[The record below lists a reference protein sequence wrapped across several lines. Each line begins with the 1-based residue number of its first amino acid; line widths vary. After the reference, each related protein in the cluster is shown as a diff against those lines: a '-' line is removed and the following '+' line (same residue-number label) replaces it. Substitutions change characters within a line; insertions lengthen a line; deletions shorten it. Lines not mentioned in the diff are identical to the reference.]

1 MRKPPLLLFIIAL
14 IFVGVGILFVSQSK
28 IAADTTVYTCKANG
42 TFQDPASGPSVLGST
57 DTTKIALA
65 NSWLTKMMAP
75 NVQIVTTSTITPDED
90 YAPSYTGPTAGS
102 FVVNDRTYSTVP
114 TASIVVDSPL
124 TVPDSYRGVINAHV
138 TMTPTPGRWIIQ
150 AYKNNSGVITQVP
163 VQALADG
170 TTGTFSIDVT
180 AVDNSYTGA
189 WMLGILDA
197 TAGYAEYGTKWPS
210 PDQYVDLEVQELV
223 VTDTTY
229 LWATTPAM
237 ADGRFSFPNDQ
248 VGAKMFRLVET
259 STGDILAQ
267 SFKQTGLIR
276 SYEYQVGET
285 GYGTGIQDL
294 TYVYDQSVALFAAVS
309 QSHAT
314 EAKQRVDGLLK
325 MQTTSGA
332 HTGGFV
338 FAAPQLSP
346 SYTNPYYRTGAH
358 AIALDA
364 LLAYIKA
371 YPADADIAAYRAAA
385 VSGLDFLQSVYS
397 SSGATSGLY
406 LGGYGA
412 YSGMPETFDPSYTV
426 TFASTEHN
434 IDAWHALLNASLVL
448 GNSVTNYSQLA
459 SNLDAAITSKL
470 YNTSLGR
477 LNQGIN
483 GGVPDTGDPLDVNT
497 WGAIYMYATGKV
509 TQANAALAH
518 ISLFENTIGGIKGYG
533 PFYDSPGYPG
543 ALANVWFEGSFGA
556 ALALYDVGNYSAYR
570 TLLDQLGA
578 AQELDGSFRYSKVQD
593 STYGIGISKSV
604 ASTAWYLLAT
614 VGRGTIWNTCM
625 YMPPAD
631 APVVPPSPASSQ
643 QSSSSRVSSADT
655 PTEQPIPAS
664 ELAHSES
671 LQSGNVDTSKT
682 SDSAAESAGSKSA
695 PDNIAPFVIAGV
707 GIVIGVTGVG
717 IWAFTA
723 YNRRRP

>member
-1 MRKPPLLLFIIAL
+1 MRTSRILFSLCAL
-14 IFVGVGILFVSQSK
+14 ILVGVGVFYVSDSK
-28 IAADTTVYTCKANG
+28 TAADTIVYTCTANG
-42 TFQDPASGPSVLGST
+42 VFRDPGSGPSALGST
-57 DTTKIALA
+57 DTSKIALA

-90 YAPSYTGPTAGS
+90 YAPSYTGSTAGS
-102 FVVNDRTYSTVP
+102 FVINDRTYGTVP

-124 TVPDSYRGVINAHV
+124 SVADSYRGVISAHV
-138 TMTPTPGRWIIQ
+138 TLTPTPGRWIIQ

-170 TTGTFSIDVT
+170 TTGAFSIDLT
-180 AVDNSYTGA
+180 SVDNSYTGK
-189 WMLGILDA
+189 WMLGVLDA

-210 PDQYVDLEVQELV
+210 PDQYVNLEVQELV

-229 LWATTPAM
+229 LWATTPAT

-248 VGAKMFRLVET
+248 VGAKMFRLVES

-267 SFKQTGLIR
+267 YFKPTGLIR

-309 QSHAT
+309 QSHAS
-314 EAKQRVDGLLK
+314 EAKQLVDGLLK

-371 YPADADIAAYRAAA
+371 YPADADIATYRAAA
-385 VSGLDFLQSVYS
+385 VSGLDFLQSLYS

-412 YSGMPETFDPSYTV
+412 YSGMPETFDPSYAV

-434 IDAWHALLNASLVL
+434 IDAWHALLDASLVL

-497 WGAIYMYATGKV
+497 WGAIYMYATGKQ

-570 TLLDQLGA
+570 TLIDQLSA
-578 AQELDGSFRYSKVQD
+578 AQEIDGSFRYSKVQD
-593 STYGIGISKSV
+593 ITYGIGTSKSV
-604 ASTAWYLLAT
+604 ASTAWYVLAT

-625 YMPPAD
+625 YMPPAV
-631 APVVPPSPASSQ
+631 APDVPVSATPVQ
-643 QSSSSRVSSADT
+643 QTSSRVPSADT
-655 PTEQPIPAS
+655 STEQPIPAS
-664 ELAHSES
+664 ELAHSDS
-671 LQSGNVDTSKT
+671 LQAGGTDNSKT
-682 SDSAAESAGSKSA
+682 SDIVAPGDDSKPA
-695 PDNIAPFVIAGV
+695 PDNIIPFVVAGV
-707 GIVIGVTGVG
+707 SILIGVTAAG

-723 YNRRRP
+723 YNRRRL